1 MQPREWSE
9 IGGQD
14 AAARAVR
21 ERWPGIRFD
30 RASVRSSINMNY
42 AMGLA
47 RTIDWR
53 FLEDRFSGSTPGAA
67 AADSN
72 TLVESLT

>member
-1 MQPREWSE
+1 
-9 IGGQD
+9 
-14 AAARAVR
+14 
-21 ERWPGIRFD
+21 
-30 RASVRSSINMNY
+30 MNY